1 MLQFCY
7 KVEIFSTSV
16 MILLN
21 TYNYEEKRVSTTL
34 EQNNASKKKIY
45 TTEEVRN
52 LLNTDN
58 KGISQLCKQV
68 YVSPKKDKRTGQTF
82 FLDTDVEILRK
93 ISDLH
98 AKGQRIMD
106 SKKLDNSSTKLAV
119 AEKAPESR
127 QTPSVDLTALTNSIV
142 TAQEGILEKIATILD
157 DKLEG
162 LDEVVVELIRCK
174 TDIERQRVKI
184 DDLTREN
191 YQLKND
197 LEKFQS
203 VGLGL
208 YIKRINTLL

>member
-1 MLQFCY
+1 
-7 KVEIFSTSV
+7 

-21 TYNYEEKRVSTTL
+21 THNYEEKRVSTTL
-34 EQNNASKKKIY
+34 ESNNTQKKKIY

-98 AKGQRIMD
+98 AKGQRIME
-106 SKKLDNSSTKLAV
+106 SKKLDNSASTKLAV
-119 AEKAPESR
+119 AERTVETATV
-127 QTPSVDLTALTNSIV
+127 QPSVDLSALTNSIIA
-142 TAQEGILEKIATILD
+142 AQEGILEKISTILD

-174 TDIERQRVKI
+174 TDIERQRAKI

-197 LEKFQS
+197 LERYQP
-203 VGLGL
+203 VGLGF
-208 YIKRINTLL
+208 YVKRTNTLL